1 MNRSC
6 PTRIFDLIF
15 PNNHCGSRPCFTILG
30 EGRFG
35 SVRNLLIAAIVSGT
49 ILQAHTATSQD
60 ATETEAAAA
69 DTTATEA
76 KPETYPDD
84 FWTEAESPV
93 YPRGAV
99 MSEDKLFVLDSD
111 APGVWA
117 VPWPATKAAKPERF
131 VTGSRYLRKTMNRPY
146 SATPHPGGGVLVGD
160 SATRE
165 IYHVMPNPDAPG
177 GQDAKPLNGGFLGIP
192 MALAVSPDGKTIY
205 VGDAERRA
213 TFALPIE
220 GGEPELIVRVNARGL
235 VFDEEGALYAVTPD
249 ADAVVKINVTEK
261 TSEPVVTDRP
271 YGFPGGIAWHDG
283 TGFVSD
289 VYGKCIWQFSA
300 DGKTEKWFD
309 EELLL
314 GPVGLSATADA
325 VIVSDP
331 KAKQVYRIDRESKE
345 VTKLLTE

>member
-1 MNRSC
+1 MNKSC
-6 PTRIFDLIF
+6 PTRIFDSIF
-15 PNNHCGSRPCFTILG
+15 PNDHRGSRTCFTLLG

-35 SVRNLLIAAIVSGT
+35 NVRNFLIAAIVSGT

-84 FWTEAESPV
+84 FWTEADSPV

-111 APGVWA
+111 APGVWT
-117 VPWPATKAAKPERF
+117 VPWPATKSAKPERF

-165 IYHVMPNPDAPG
+165 IYHVTPNPDAPG

-192 MALAVSPDGKTIY
+192 MALVVSPDGKTIY

-235 VFDEEGALYAVTPD
+235 VFDEGNY
-249 ADAVVKINVTEK
+249 
-261 TSEPVVTDRP
+261 
-271 YGFPGGIAWHDG
+271 
-283 TGFVSD
+283 
-289 VYGKCIWQFSA
+289 SA
-300 DGKTEKWFD
+300 
-309 EELLL
+309 
-314 GPVGLSATADA
+314 
-325 VIVSDP
+325 
-331 KAKQVYRIDRESKE
+331 
-345 VTKLLTE
+345 